1 MNIKYD
7 MFLLLALMGTASAG
21 AQNKK
26 AAKPKAKTTAVKPA
40 MSAHAKALF
49 D

>member
-26 AAKPKAKTTAVKPA
+26 AAKPKAKTTAVRCCPIRRRY
-40 MSAHAKALF
+40 SS
-49 D
+49 